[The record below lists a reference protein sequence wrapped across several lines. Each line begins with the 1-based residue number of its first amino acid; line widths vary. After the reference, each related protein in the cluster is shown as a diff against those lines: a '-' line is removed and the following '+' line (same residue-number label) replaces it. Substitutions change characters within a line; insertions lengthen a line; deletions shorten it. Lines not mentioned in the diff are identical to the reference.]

1 MTYRLSDAIRRAD
14 LSLAGAIFL
23 SLGTAAAVTA
33 YYPTHLA
40 NAPSGPKVLTA
51 VDNDVAKFEP
61 AAVKFEPPPTTGLRP
76 AVYSPDIV
84 PAPRPRALFSRLK
97 IQVALQNLASETSCL
112 AEALYCE
119 ARGQG
124 VLGQKA
130 IAEVV
135 VRRTHRSGFPHSI
148 CGVVH
153 QRSGTGCQV
162 SFVCDGT
169 MDRPKAT
176 GEWNHA
182 VRLAA
187 KIITGAMPLTNIT
200 QGAISF
206 HAATLEA
213 DWPGMVPTVTIGHNV
228 FYRRPGKPSSS

>member
-14 LSLAGAIFL
+14 LSLAGALFL
-23 SLGTAAAVTA
+23 SLGTAAAVAA
-33 YYPTHLA
+33 YYPVTMT
-40 NAPSGPKVLTA
+40 NAPTGPKVLAAIDRAAAT
-51 VDNDVAKFEP
+51 FRP
-61 AAVKFEPPPTTGLRP
+61 AAVKFQPAPTIGLRP
-76 AVYSPDIV
+76 AVYTPDV
-84 PAPRPRALFSRLK
+84 SPAPRPKAIFSRLK

-112 AEALYCE
+112 AEALYYE

-135 VRRTHRSGFPHSI
+135 VHRTHKAGFPHSI

-153 QRSGTGCQV
+153 QGSGNGCQF

-176 GEWNHA
+176 GEWAHA
-182 VRLAA
+182 VRLAT
-187 KIITGAMPLTNIT
+187 KIISGAMPLTNIT

-206 HAATLEA
+206 HASSLEA
-213 DWPGMVPTVTIGHNV
+213 DWPGMVPTVTVGHNV
-228 FYRRPGKPSSS
+228 FYRRPGKPSAS

>member
-33 YYPTHLA
+33 YYPIPLA

-51 VDNDVAKFEP
+51 IDNAMATFRP
-61 AAVKFEPPPTTGLRP
+61 SPVKFEAAPTAGLRS
-76 AVYSPDIV
+76 AVYSPDVV
-84 PAPRPRALFSRLK
+84 PAPRPKSIFSRLK
-97 IQVALQNLASETSCL
+97 IQVALENLAGETSCL
-112 AEALYCE
+112 AEALYYE

-153 QRSGTGCQV
+153 QGTGNGCQF

-206 HAATLEA
+206 HASTLEA

-228 FYRRPGKPSSS
+228 FYRRPGQPSAS